1 MCRRERFRWLL
12 VVLAGLCLIAPTNA
26 LGARKAKD
34 GATRAPAKAKP
45 KPAAPSGESDRDLTE
60 ADQVGASN
68 LAKEL
73 NSKGQVDPVAGL
85 GIRNPVCDHLGQIR
99 DRATRLSCEANGTPE
114 STYPTTNYGFDVFI
128 ATGVTHPVGSFT
140 AAFVTILNGIWLGLI
155 FVLKLTLELLGL
167 AFGLNPF
174 SEGETM
180 GRISASV
187 GRLYRQVTDP
197 WLTTLVV
204 CGGIWLAYRGLL
216 QRNIAGGV
224 GGTLAAVAMIVVG
237 LWVVHQPRD
246 SVGRL
251 ATLSNEV
258 ALGTI
263 SAPRSGSV
271 NRPVGSY
278 AEAMSDTWARLV
290 EVPFAGLNFS
300 DVGWA
305 LGRPPPDAV
314 QRADNWFCQD
324 VGALATIAAYQ
335 WLGSEKASE
344 ECAAFARKRYGKPRR
359 VIDLYLRSSPG
370 SPARGALWDYFDK
383 EADERYK
390 AKVAAQGGDGALT
403 RLSMLALFAIGL
415 LGAILL
421 LAWLSIRLFTQAA
434 IAFVL
439 LLAAPFALFFPL
451 LGDGGRRAFKAWG
464 LTLFGSLVA
473 KVIYAA
479 FLSIVLLGISILGR
493 LEGGAGSATGF
504 LLSSAFC
511 WSIFLKRAD
520 LIGWLTI
527 GEGQGATI
535 GQHGST
541 AGFPLGRLAAY
552 GVGRKLSSGLGGSVK
567 GVARRGA
574 EWQRERREVGSEAT
588 RATARESLRSSARAL
603 ADQRFGE
610 ARQTVDAFE
619 GRSSQRFEQANRRGD
634 DDRPQGKA
642 VPRAEVGRPQEAR
655 TARPQRPEA
664 KPSRKEYERA
674 QGLLERG
681 ERNETRTGERWSAGE
696 LKRFAAEDRELLER
710 SRDPADHAHRAG
722 YQRAAF
728 ESLRGDER
736 ERAEAEIEKARRRDL
751 RRLAAVERPPGRIAG
766 RASVAAER
774 ARQGAEGAAPERR
787 EHLRALRRERRSG
800 EHLARRR
807 HLSRGA

>member
-1 MCRRERFRWLL
+1 MVRCRELCPWLL
-12 VVLAGLCLIAPTNA
+12 VALLGISLLTPTTA
-26 LGARKAKD
+26 LGGRD
-34 GATRAPAKAKP
+34 RGNGSTWAPAKAKP
-45 KPAAPSGESDRDLTE
+45 QPAPAKVE
-60 ADQVGASN
+60 ADPPLLEPDQVSPSN

-73 NSKGQVDPVAGL
+73 DSKGQVDPVAGL
-85 GIRNPVCDHLGQIR
+85 GIRNPVCDQLGQIR
-99 DRATRLSCEANGTPE
+99 DRATRLSCEANGSPE

-128 ATGVTHPVGSFT
+128 KTGITHPVGSFT
-140 AAFVTILNGIWLGLI
+140 ASFVTILNGIWLGLI

-174 SEGETM
+174 SEGQTM

-187 GRLYRQVTDP
+187 GRVYDQVTDP

-216 QRNIAGGV
+216 QRDLAGGV

-251 ATLSNEV
+251 VTLSNEV

-263 SAPRSGSV
+263 SAPRSGSLH
-271 NRPVGSY
+271 RPVGSY

-305 LGRPPPDAV
+305 LDSPPPEAIE
-314 QRADNWFCQD
+314 RADALFCQD
-324 VGALATIAAYQ
+324 VGALELIATYQ
-335 WLGSEKASE
+335 RLGSEKATE

-370 SPARGALWDYFDK
+370 SPARAGLWKYFDK
-383 EADERYK
+383 DEDDRYK

-451 LGDGGRRAFKAWG
+451 LGDGGRRAFKTWG

-493 LEGGAGSATGF
+493 LEGSGGSATGF

-527 GEGQGATI
+527 GEGQR
-535 GQHGST
+535 GS
-541 AGFPLGRLAAY
+541 ASGSPLGRLAAY

-588 RATARESLRSSARAL
+588 RATAKESLRSSARAL
-603 ADQRFGE
+603 ADQRFRE
-610 ARQTVDAFE
+610 ARQTVSSFE
-619 GRSSQRFEQANRRGD
+619 EHSSRTSHGSSERDQGAREERA
-634 DDRPQGKA
+634 DRPGAAK
-642 VPRAEVGRPQEAR
+642 PQEAR
-655 TARPQRPEA
+655 SSLRGRAEA
-664 KPSRKEYERA
+664 PPSREQYERA
-674 QGLLERG
+674 QGLLERS
-681 ERNETRTGERWSAGE
+681 ERNERRTGERWSAAE
-696 LKRFAAEDRELLER
+696 LKRFAKEGRELLER
-710 SRDPADHAHRAG
+710 SREPADHAHRAG
-722 YQRAAF
+722 YERAAF
-728 ESLRGDER
+728 ESLRGGER
-736 ERAEAEIEKARRRDL
+736 ERAEVEIEKARRRDL
-751 RRLAAVERPPGRIAG
+751 KRLAAVERPPGRIAG
-766 RASVAAER
+766 RASIAAER

-787 EHLRALRRERRSG
+787 ERLRALRRERRSG
-800 EHLARRR
+800 DHLARRR
-807 HLSRGA
+807 NLSRGA

>member
-1 MCRRERFRWLL
+1 
-12 VVLAGLCLIAPTNA
+12 
-26 LGARKAKD
+26 
-34 GATRAPAKAKP
+34 
-45 KPAAPSGESDRDLTE
+45 
-60 ADQVGASN
+60 
-68 LAKEL
+68 
-73 NSKGQVDPVAGL
+73 
-85 GIRNPVCDHLGQIR
+85 
-99 DRATRLSCEANGTPE
+99 
-114 STYPTTNYGFDVFI
+114 
-128 ATGVTHPVGSFT
+128 
-140 AAFVTILNGIWLGLI
+140 
-155 FVLKLTLELLGL
+155 
-167 AFGLNPF
+167 
-174 SEGETM
+174 M
-180 GRISASV
+180 GRV
-187 GRLYRQVTDP
+187 YEQVTDP

-204 CGGIWLAYRGLL
+204 CGGIWLAYRGLV
-216 QRNIAGGV
+216 QRNLAGGV
-224 GGTLAAVAMIVVG
+224 GGTLAAVAMIVIG

-251 ATLSNEV
+251 AKLSNEV
-258 ALGTI
+258 ALATI
-263 SAPRSGSV
+263 SAPRSGSIH
-271 NRPVGSY
+271 RPVGSY
-278 AEAMSDTWARLV
+278 AEAMSETWARLV

-300 DVGWA
+300 DVSWA
-305 LGRPPPDAV
+305 LGPPPPEAV
-314 QRADNWFCQD
+314 ERADNWYCQD

-335 WLGSEKASE
+335 RLGSKKASE

-370 SPARGALWDYFDK
+370 SPARGALWEFFDED
-383 EADERYK
+383 EAERYK

-403 RLSMLALFAIGL
+403 RLSMLALFAVGL

-451 LGDGGRRAFKAWG
+451 LGDGGRRAFKTWG

-493 LEGGAGSATGF
+493 LEGGDGSATGF

-527 GEGQGATI
+527 ADGERGTI
-535 GQHGST
+535 GDGRRGAS
-541 AGFPLGRLAAY
+541 FPLGRVGASA
-552 GVGRKLSSGLGGSVK
+552 VGRKLSSGLGGSVK

-603 ADQRFGE
+603 ADQRLQE
-610 ARQTVDAFE
+610 ARQTVHRFE
-619 GRSSQRFEQANRRGD
+619 EQSPRTSQRSGGLKDAASADGTDRRDPANREGTPSSRRRRLEG
-634 DDRPQGKA
+634 G
-642 VPRAEVGRPQEAR
+642 
-655 TARPQRPEA
+655 
-664 KPSRKEYERA
+664 PSREQYEQA
-674 QGLLERG
+674 QGLLQRAEQSQRG
-681 ERNETRTGERWSAGE
+681 TGERWSAAD

-722 YQRAAF
+722 YERTAF

-736 ERAEAEIEKARRRDL
+736 ERAEAEIERARRRDL
-751 RRLAAVERPPGRIAG
+751 KRLAAVERPPGRIAG
-766 RASVAAER
+766 RARIAAER
-774 ARQGAEGAAPERR
+774 ARQGAEGVAPERR
-787 EHLRALRRERRSG
+787 ERLRALRRERRSG
-800 EHLARRR
+800 DHLARRR
-807 HLSRGA
+807 NLSRGA